1 MVTFS
6 LYNVYNKSGNTSEAV
21 IVADL
26 SLNGLVAIKCACHSG
41 NCDVDHSIPYCN
53 V

>member
-1 MVTFS
+1 MRLVTVMVASS

-26 SLNGLVAIKCACHSG
+26 V
-41 NCDVDHSIPYCN
+41 
-53 V
+53 